1 MTVEEARA
9 EIEARAAKIDIISA
23 PEAAGCWKVE
33 AGSLLRLFETAE
45 PKEAVMV
52 IFERGFTMGL
62 EYGLLA
68 EKLEPFPD
76 NETLCR
82 NWSCWDVLMDD
93 FIRRAEEA
101 HYDLDK
107 HVPDD
112 H

>member
-33 AGSLLRLFETAE
+33 AGSLLRLFEKAE
-45 PKEAVMV
+45 PKEVIAV
-52 IFERGFTMGL
+52 IFEHGFTKGL
-62 EYGLLA
+62 EFGLRA
-68 EKLEPFPD
+68 ENMEPFPD
-76 NETLCR
+76 DETLCR
-82 NWSCWDVLMDD
+82 NWSCWNVLMDD